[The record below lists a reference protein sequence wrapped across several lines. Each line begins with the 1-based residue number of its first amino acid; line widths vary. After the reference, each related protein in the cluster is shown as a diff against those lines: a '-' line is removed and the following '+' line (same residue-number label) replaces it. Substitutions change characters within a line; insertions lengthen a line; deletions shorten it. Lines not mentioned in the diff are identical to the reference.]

1 MGQFGLGPDEAEAVE
16 KILGHL
22 NFSSGAPDP
31 RLLANLNQLW
41 KSQVLAD
48 ASGSPWQTIGN
59 LLQTELERL
68 SGDSAAFQDATQ
80 AAALLDLVWNRTLP
94 DYFEYHRDLLFHQ
107 TPERLYNA
115 FFVGRVC
122 EAVLAQGEPWN
133 ETDRIKTGAIAHL
146 NDYLGYRPV
155 AVLESKKIEPY
166 PHERLRP
173 IPLLVRDAGVVAGPY
188 EEVVTRAMELLN
200 QTDDDILRT
209 ACFDP
214 QVLDELAIDP
224 RAYDFDHPVNKRP
237 NYHFGQWDPHHIDQQ
252 GRYTRFVLQQ
262 ATLDALMQRLDSG
275 EAPLDELMV
284 EAAAVLAGIIL
295 MGAGISGAG
304 PDTHDSTTTLSTL
317 LPQIAAYRDAF
328 YERLL
333 VRIPGQHGQ
342 RLAAEAA
349 VRRQPLGSARQHLN
363 AQLGRHRAAQLEHVQ
378 LAKIFARMG
387 YPEAAKQEAN
397 VVPTPSARMLCRI
410 DCRIT
415 ATRQAIS
422 QRNSER
428 AVVLLSEA
436 AEILH
441 RGIACGAFVDPWNI
455 LGFDAQFSLF
465 PASENSVHDHRI
477 DELIVLMEEIFAL
490 YSRAW
495 AETAG
500 GDNAELSERIATD
513 FRELANWWRQF
524 APHEVSSVEAIDAF
538 DAYNAAEHVA
548 QALKLWHQGG
558 AAAGDISFWAP
569 HAQMFDSAQ
578 AYALVI
584 EALLDQSDHVA
595 ALGLLI
601 HWLGEAERVPLEQG
615 DSSFYR
621 LAERWLLDV
630 RRAELPSDAE
640 PLADNV
646 PGVSGPTW
654 RLIRKFFDYVEANAE
669 SYWQTPSFELSSR
682 GGSGAARDTEQAASF
697 AGEEAEEEDDD
708 DDLFGAAYE
717 DVVFRDSANDGVEGQ
732 IFDTSDATEDELVHE
747 SQRVTDRLSFMG
759 TLARLWKNA
768 GLSRLDES
776 CDREM
781 AEERRGVMRHWIEKL
796 EHNRAELMELVEQ
809 VRGYRIPIPQGDHD
823 SMLAYD
829 RRRMYKEG
837 LLDRIIATSTETA
850 DAVRLLRSAIVAE
863 ASETALEDT
872 TDAPRE
878 ERLTIQAVAAILR
891 RDHASA
897 KRLAAELID
906 ELADLPL
913 LYVPLAKGGD
923 AREIVAARIRQR
935 SIQDL
940 LLCLPRIGLYAETYR
955 LIETARDMERSHPV
969 GAGAVTEFDEL
980 FKIGYKSLV
989 QSVVAS
995 AEDWEDEEE
1004 SEHQLPNLTDSPL
1017 VECLEQLTE
1026 AALHS
1031 WLKHSETLRLSVL
1044 EKVNDKRAWNK
1055 LVEFIET
1062 YGSEL
1067 FTQHFLNLGNVRA
1080 ILHQGADTW
1089 LAQVEEEGG
1098 GHVECRLFDEI
1109 DNQISRQDAV
1119 YRLTLVLEAIIEN
1132 YSEYRDYN
1140 STTTQSDRGDL
1151 LYTLLDFLRLQT
1163 KYDRVCWNLKPV
1175 VLAHEILVRRGC
1187 KKAAQLWRRA
1197 LRERID
1203 SEADKFVD
1211 RLNKLREKYA
1221 MQMPSIADRI
1231 NERFMRPLV
1240 IDRLC
1245 SLVQPAVAEA
1255 AREGSR
1261 PTFRMLQY
1269 ETEFLTREPS
1279 GVGFELPPWLAAL
1292 DEEVQRVALP
1302 PHERDD
1308 YDELEIAVP
1317 LQRLTYDE
1325 AMERL
1330 EEWTDE

>member
-1 MGQFGLGPDEAEAVE
+1 MGERGLSPDEAEAVE

-22 NFSSGAPDP
+22 NFSSGSLDP
-31 RLLANLNQLW
+31 RLHANLNQLW
-41 KSQVLAD
+41 QSKAVTDSTEP
-48 ASGSPWQTIGN
+48 PWQAVGK
-59 LLQTELERL
+59 LLQAELDRL
-68 SGDSAAFQDATQ
+68 SGESAALQDATQ
-80 AAALLDLVWNRTLP
+80 AAAVLDLAWNQTLP
-94 DYFEYHRDLLFHQ
+94 GYFEYHRELLFHQ
-107 TPERLYNA
+107 TADRLYNA

-122 EAVLAQGEPWN
+122 EAVLTQGEPWT
-133 ETDRIKTGAIAHL
+133 ETKRVKDAAINQL

-155 AVLESKKIEPY
+155 AVLEAKKIEPY
-166 PHERLRP
+166 SSERLRP
-173 IPLLVRDAGVVAGPY
+173 IPLLVRDAGVAVGPY
-188 EEVVTRAMELLN
+188 EEVVSRAIDLLK
-200 QTDDDILRT
+200 QTDEDILRT
-209 ACFDP
+209 AYFDP
-214 QVLDELAIDP
+214 DALDELAIDP

-237 NYHFGQWDPHHIDQQ
+237 NYHFGHWDPHHIDGQ
-252 GRYTRFVLQQ
+252 GRYTRFVIQQ
-262 ATLDALMQRLDSG
+262 VTLDALMQRLDSD
-275 EAPLDELMV
+275 EASPDELMV
-284 EAAAVLAGIIL
+284 EAAAVLAGIVL

-317 LPQIAAYRDAF
+317 LPQIAGYRDAF

-333 VRIPGQHGQ
+333 SRIPGTHGE
-342 RLAAEAA
+342 RLVGEAAE
-349 VRRQPLGSARQHLN
+349 RRQPFGSARQHLN
-363 AQLGRHRAAQLEHVQ
+363 AQLARRRAAQLEHVQ
-378 LAKIFARMG
+378 LAKIFARVG
-387 YPEAAKQEAN
+387 YPDAAKQEAN

-415 ATRQAIS
+415 ATQAAIL
-422 QRNSER
+422 RRDPER
-428 AVVLLSEA
+428 AVTLLSEA
-436 AEILH
+436 VDILH
-441 RGIACGAFVDPWNI
+441 RGIECGALVDPWNI

-465 PASENSVHDHRI
+465 PATENSVHDHRI
-477 DELIVLMEEIFAL
+477 DELILLMEEIFGL

-500 GDNAELSERIATD
+500 GDDAELVERIAAD
-513 FRELANWWRQF
+513 FRNLANWWRQF
-524 APHEVSSVEAIDAF
+524 AAHEVSNVEAIDSY

-548 QALKLWHQGG
+548 RALKLWHEGG
-558 AAAGDISFWAP
+558 AAAGDIGFWAP

-578 AYALVI
+578 AYGLVI

-601 HWLGEAERVPLEQG
+601 HWLGEAERVPLEQS

-621 LAERWLLDV
+621 LSERWLLDV
-630 RRAELPSDAE
+630 RRSELSGDAE
-640 PLADNV
+640 SLVDDN
-646 PGVSGPTW
+646 PGVTGETW
-654 RLIRKFFDYVEANAE
+654 QLIRKFFDYVEANAE
-669 SYWQTPSFELSSR
+669 VYWETPMFELASS
-682 GGSGAARDTEQAASF
+682 GNGAAADDPELDDPF
-697 AGEEAEEEDDD
+697 ANDETDDEGD
-708 DDLFGAAYE
+708 IFGAAYE
-717 DVVFRDSANDGVEGQ
+717 NVVFHDSANDGIEGE
-732 IFDTSDATEDELVHE
+732 IFDTSDATEDELVSE
-747 SQRVTDRLSFMG
+747 SQRVTDRLSFMS

-768 GLSRLDES
+768 GLSRLHES
-776 CDREM
+776 CDDEM
-781 AEERRGVMRHWIEKL
+781 LEERRNAMRHWIEKL
-796 EHNRAELMELVEQ
+796 ERNRSELMELVEQ
-809 VRGYRIPIPQGDHD
+809 VRSYRIPTPQGDHD

-837 LLDRIIATSTETA
+837 LLDRIIASSTETA

-863 ASETALEDT
+863 AGDDASVDASDT
-872 TDAPRE
+872 PRE
-878 ERLTIQAVAAILR
+878 ESLTIQAVAAILR
-891 RDHASA
+891 RDSTGAR
-897 KRLAAELID
+897 RLAGELID

-940 LLCLPRIGLYAETYR
+940 LLCLPRIGLYVETYR
-955 LIETARDMERSHPV
+955 LIETAREMERMHPV

-989 QSVVAS
+989 QSLVVS
-995 AEDWEDEEE
+995 AEEWEEEEE
-1004 SEHQLPNLTDSPL
+1004 SEQQPPNLTDSPL
-1017 VECLEQLTE
+1017 VACLEQLTE

-1031 WLKHSETLRLSVL
+1031 WLAHSQTLRLSVL
-1044 EKVNDKRAWNK
+1044 EKVSDKRSWSK

-1062 YGSEL
+1062 YGDEL
-1067 FTQHFLNLGNVRA
+1067 FTQRFLNLGNVRA

-1089 LAQVEEEGG
+1089 LTQIEEEGG
-1098 GHVECRLFDEI
+1098 GKFECRLVDELDDKI
-1109 DNQISRQDAV
+1109 TRQDTV

-1132 YSEYRDYN
+1132 YAEYRDYN

-1187 KKAAQLWRRA
+1187 KRAAQLWRRA

-1203 SEADKFVD
+1203 TEADKFVE
-1211 RLNKLREKYA
+1211 RLDKLQKQYA

-1255 AREGSR
+1255 KRDGPR

-1279 GVGFELPPWLAAL
+1279 GVGFDLPPWLASL
-1292 DEEVQRVALP
+1292 EEEVQRVSQP

-1308 YDELEIAVP
+1308 YDELELAVP
-1317 LQRLTYDE
+1317 LQRLTYEE
-1325 AMERL
+1325 AIERL
-1330 EEWTDE
+1330 DEWTDE

>member
-1 MGQFGLGPDEAEAVE
+1 M
-16 KILGHL
+16 
-22 NFSSGAPDP
+22 
-31 RLLANLNQLW
+31 
-41 KSQVLAD
+41 
-48 ASGSPWQTIGN
+48 GN
-59 LLQTELERL
+59 LLQAELERL
-68 SGDSAAFQDATQ
+68 SGESAALQDAAQ
-80 AAALLDLVWNRTLP
+80 ATAILDLVWNQTLP
-94 DYFEYHRDLLFHQ
+94 GYFDYHKDLLFHQ
-107 TPERLYNA
+107 TADRVYNA

-133 ETDRIKTGAIAHL
+133 EPDRIKTGALAQL
-146 NDYLGYRPV
+146 NDYLGYRPI
-155 AVLESKKIEPY
+155 AVLETKKIEPY

-173 IPLLVRDAGVVAGPY
+173 IPLMVREAGVATGPY
-188 EEVVTRAMELLN
+188 EEVVTRALELLN
-200 QTDDDILRT
+200 QTDEDILRT
-209 ACFDP
+209 AYFDP

-237 NYHFGQWDPHHIDQQ
+237 NYHFGHWDPHHIDNRGQ
-252 GRYTRFVLQQ
+252 YTRFIVQQ
-262 ATLDALMQRLDSG
+262 VTLDALMQRLESD
-275 EAPLDELMV
+275 EAPFEELMV

-304 PDTHDSTTTLSTL
+304 PDSHDSTTTLSTL
-317 LPQIAAYRDAF
+317 LPQIAGYRDAF

-333 VRIPGQHGQ
+333 DRVPGNHGK
-342 RLAAEAA
+342 RLLGEAAE
-349 VRRQPLGSARQHLN
+349 RRQPFGSARQHLN
-363 AQLGRHRAAQLEHVQ
+363 AQLARRRAAQLEHVQ

-415 ATRQAIS
+415 ATQAAIS
-422 QRNSER
+422 QRDPDR
-428 AVVLLSEA
+428 AVTLLSESV
-436 AEILH
+436 EILQ
-441 RGIACGAFVDPWNI
+441 RGITCGALVDPWNI

-465 PASENSVHDHRI
+465 PATENSVHDHRI
-477 DELIVLMEEIFAL
+477 DELIVLMEEIFGL

-500 GDNAELSERIATD
+500 GDNVELAERIAND
-513 FRELANWWRQF
+513 FRSLANWWRQF
-524 APHEVSSVEAIDAF
+524 AAHEVSNVEAIDAF
-538 DAYNAAEHVA
+538 DAYHAAEHVA
-548 QALKLWHQGG
+548 RALKLWHEGG
-558 AAAGDISFWAP
+558 AAAGDIGFWAP
-569 HAQMFDSAQ
+569 HAQIFDSAQ

-595 ALGLLI
+595 ALGLLV
-601 HWLGEAERVPLEQG
+601 HWLSESERVPLEQG

-621 LAERWLLDV
+621 LAERWLLEV
-630 RRAELPSDAE
+630 RRSDLPSDAE
-640 PLADNV
+640 SLADDV

-654 RLIRKFFDYVEANAE
+654 RLIGKFFDYVEANAE
-669 SYWQTPSFELSSR
+669 SYWEAPTFELAASP
-682 GGSGAARDTEQAASF
+682 SGEAARDPDLAELF
-697 AGEEAEEEDDD
+697 ANDDD
-708 DDLFGAAYE
+708 DDDADELFGAAY
-717 DVVFRDSANDGVEGQ
+717 DGVVFRDSADDGIEGE
-732 IFDTSDATEDELVHE
+732 IFDTSDATEDELVRE
-747 SQRVTDRLSFMG
+747 SQRVTDHLSFLS

-768 GLSRLDES
+768 GLSRLHES
-776 CDREM
+776 CDSEVY
-781 AEERRGVMRHWIEKL
+781 EERRTAIRHWIEKL
-796 EHNRAELMELVEQ
+796 QRNRTELMDLVEQ
-809 VRGYRIPIPQGDHD
+809 VRSYRIPTPQGEYD

-850 DAVRLLRSAIVAE
+850 DAVRLLQSAIVAE
-863 ASETALEDT
+863 SSEPTSADT
-872 TDAPRE
+872 SDAPRE
-878 ERLTIQAVAAILR
+878 ESLAIQAVAAILR
-891 RDHASA
+891 RDHSSA
-897 KRLAAELID
+897 KRLAIELID

-955 LIETARDMERSHPV
+955 LIETAREMERSHPV

-989 QSVVAS
+989 QSLVAS
-995 AEDWEDEEE
+995 AEQWEEEEE
-1004 SEHQLPNLTDSPL
+1004 SEQQPPNLTDSPL
-1017 VECLEQLTE
+1017 VACLEQLTE

-1031 WLKHSETLRLSVL
+1031 WLAHSQTLRLSVL
-1044 EKVNDKRAWNK
+1044 EKVSDKRSWAK

-1062 YGSEL
+1062 YGAEL
-1067 FTQHFLNLGNVRA
+1067 FTQRFLNLGNVRA
-1080 ILHQGADTW
+1080 ILHQGVDTW
-1089 LAQVEEEGG
+1089 LTQVQEEGCDAF
-1098 GHVECRLFDEI
+1098 ECRLLDEI
-1109 DNQISRQDAV
+1109 GNKISRQDAI

-1187 KKAAQLWRRA
+1187 KRAAQLWRRA

-1203 SEADKFVD
+1203 TEADKFVE
-1211 RLNKLREKYA
+1211 RLDKLRKKYA

-1231 NERFMRPLV
+1231 NERFMRLLV

-1255 AREGSR
+1255 KREGSR

-1279 GVGFELPPWLAAL
+1279 GVGFDLPPWLAAL
-1292 DEEVQRVALP
+1292 DEEVQRVAQP

-1308 YDELEIAVP
+1308 YDELELAVP

-1325 AMERL
+1325 AIERL
-1330 EEWTDE
+1330 DEWTDE